1 MSAFG
6 QRSAARRSHAG
17 APAISLVALAL
28 LSGVFGCSGK
38 SSTKPAPSPAPSLE
52 VFSSGVFSGTD
63 LVHVYVHTFTHDGTW
78 GYHCLVH
85 GVAMS
90 ASVVVGPT
98 YRDSPVVQIH
108 NNFFDS
114 LAVHVRNGSYVKWV
128 NVGSSHGVV
137 ND

>member
-1 MSAFG
+1 MLAILG
-6 QRSAARRSHAG
+6 LLLGAA
-17 APAISLVALAL
+17 
-28 LSGVFGCSGK
+28 GCSSK
-38 SSTKPAPSPAPSLE
+38 SSSTQPAPSPAPSLE
-52 VFSSGVFSGTD
+52 VFSSGIFSGSD
-63 LVHVYVHTFTHDGTW
+63 PVFVYVHTFTHDGTW

-85 GVAMS
+85 GTAMS

-98 YRDSPVVQIH
+98 FADSPVVQIH

-114 LAVHVRNGSYVKWV
+114 LAVHVKNGGYVKWV